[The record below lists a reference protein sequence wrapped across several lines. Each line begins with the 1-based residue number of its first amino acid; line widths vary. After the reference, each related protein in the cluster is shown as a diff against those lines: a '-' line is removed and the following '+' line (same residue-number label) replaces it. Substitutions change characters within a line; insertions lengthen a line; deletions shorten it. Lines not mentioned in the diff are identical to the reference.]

1 MQQLTYSLAPHD
13 WAICFQDDCPMKD
26 TCLRYAIARLAPTG
40 ITHHVTV
47 LPTARQGDHCTLFA
61 TKEPVQIARGMK
73 NLLPRA
79 ARGELKRLHEGL
91 YAIFG
96 CKSRYYIYRE
106 GKYPI
111 TPQQQQSIEAL
122 FRRHDINRMPNYDSI
137 TEEFYFPKP

>member
-26 TCLRYAIARLAPTG
+26 TCLRYAIARLVPTG

-47 LPTARQGDHCTLFA
+47 LPAARQEDHCTLFA

-79 ARGELKRLHEGL
+79 ARGELRRLHEGL

-96 CKSRYYIYRE
+96 CKSRYYLYRE

-122 FRRHDINRMPNYDSI
+122 FRHYDINRTPHYDSI